1 MRWCHAGSWSLNFL
15 RPVPKLNY
23 QADANFFPVL
33 SEEHFIEPAGIAVNS
48 QGQSCVFHQGKQISF
63 RGHIPSQYADDL
75 FGTAHML
82 RIDPE
87 DDIWTL
93 PSELNFLAF

>member
-1 MRWCHAGSWSLNFL
+1 MPDLGRSTPSEARTKAELPGGCQLLPGALGRTLHRTYRHRSEFSRPTL
-15 RPVPKLNY
+15 RFSPR
-23 QADANFFPVL
+23 QTD
-33 SEEHFIEPAGIAVNS
+33 FI
-48 QGQSCVFHQGKQISF
+48 
-63 RGHIPSQYADDL
+63 RRHIPSQYADDL